1 MLKGPG
7 KSKLR
12 DFKSDIKK
20 LRTHLIVCGAFL
32 LAAAIAVLL
41 AGEKRVYNGFRGFVL
56 EHDSISSFLQFF
68 SEYGNFVFYTLF
80 FVICILGLIGKRRE
94 LFYYSLV
101 YIIVQLIAAVF
112 LTRILK
118 IAIGRPRPE
127 AGPTPDYWTGSERN
141 SFPSGHTAD
150 MACSS
155 SVLSYFVCSV
165 ILRIVL
171 YILLV
176 LMGLSRIG
184 VGSHYPFDVIAG
196 AFIGLFTGFIVSHL
210 FASRMLPRIRL
221 RRAKDEKETPP
232 Q

>member
-7 KSKLR
+7 KSKLL

-32 LAAAIAVLL
+32 LVIAVVVLL
-41 AGEKRVYNGFRGFVL
+41 AGEKRIYDGFRGFVL
-56 EHDSISSFLQFF
+56 EHDSIGSFLQFF
-68 SEYGNFVFYTLF
+68 SDYGNYAFYALF
-80 FVICILGLIGKRRE
+80 LVICILGLIGKRRE
-94 LFYYSLV
+94 LFYYSLIYV
-101 YIIVQLIAAVF
+101 LVQLIAAVF
-112 LTRILK
+112 LTRTLK
-118 IAIGRPRPE
+118 IIIGRPRPG
-127 AGPTPDYWTGSERN
+127 AGPAPGSWMSTERH
-141 SFPSGHTAD
+141 SFPSGHTVD

-155 SVLSYFVCSV
+155 SVLSYFVCSITLKV
-165 ILRIVL
+165 VL

-184 VGSHYPFDVIAG
+184 VGSHYPFDVVAG

-210 FASRMLPRIRL
+210 FASRLLPRILL
-221 RRAKDEKETPP
+221 RSAKDEKETPP